1 MSFLAELQIR
11 TLGPVKIWQRQFDV
25 SQYLDSHSSELA
37 IELPQEMNRAVPK
50 RKAEFT
56 AGRVV
61 AREAL
66 QDLGV
71 THTKLPIG
79 EHRAPIW
86 PKGYL
91 GSISHTDNLAL
102 ATVARD
108 SEVSMLGLD
117 VENLIDESQV
127 QTLMP
132 MFVSDAE
139 MDWQQTS
146 GLTPQQFA
154 TLIFSAKESAFKAIY
169 PYVKNYLEFSDSILR
184 NVDVES
190 GTLQLQLCNQAEKL
204 FGEPLI
210 LKVYFTF
217 EAESVFTLI
226 CDHRKHR
233 LI

>member
-1 MSFLAELQIR
+1 MS
-11 TLGPVKIWQRQFDV
+11 
-25 SQYLDSHSSELA
+25 
-37 IELPQEMNRAVPK
+37 
-50 RKAEFT
+50 
-56 AGRVV
+56 
-61 AREAL
+61 
-66 QDLGV
+66 
-71 THTKLPIG
+71 IG
-79 EHRAPIW
+79 HLFW

-132 MFVSDAE
+132 MFASDAE
-139 MDWQQTS
+139 MDWQPTS

-154 TLIFSAKESAFKAIY
+154 TLIFSAKESVFKAIY
-169 PYVKNYLEFSDSILR
+169 PYIKNYLEFSDSILR